1 MNDPLSVRETLPN
14 EEVKGNTPNEALAE
28 RRIFPN
34 EQAAQN
40 YLAST
45 YGPQVQKTY
54 IGAVES
60 FFATEFPQLAGDR
73 ARRAIV
79 QALVDLTGRYFPS
92 TTHLRQGQTTWV
104 SVDKNETSAY
114 GKSITKTKLVP
125 VVISL
130 MAEDEAKQR
139 QKGKKLRD
147 LKREAV
153 ARICH
158 EVDTQ
163 GGCITTAEL
172 ALLLKTTP
180 TTIGKYIAHWQTEHQ
195 KLLPRRGTIHDMG
208 PTLTHKKE
216 ICRLLFLDGKTVSQ
230 TVRLTNHSPQ
240 AIHRYITNF
249 RQVFTCKT
257 KGLTPEETARATKLS
272 PRLVTEYH
280 KLFDEYAVTN
290 DKFADL
296 LKQNTKP

>member
-1 MNDPLSVRETLPN
+1 MNDPLFVPHTLPN
-14 EEVKGNTPNEALAE
+14 E
-28 RRIFPN
+28 
-34 EQAAQN
+34 QATKN
-40 YLAST
+40 YLTNT
-45 YGPQVQKTY
+45 YGPQVQKTFA
-54 IGAVES
+54 GAVES

-79 QALVDLTGRYFPS
+79 QALVDLTGRYFPA

-114 GKSITKTKLVP
+114 GKSMAKTKLVP

-130 MAEDEAKQR
+130 MADDEAHQR
-139 QKGKKLRD
+139 QHGKKLRN

-153 ARICH
+153 ARLCH

-163 GGCITTAEL
+163 GGCVTAAEL

-195 KLLPRRGTIHDMG
+195 KILPRRGTIHDMG

-216 ICRLLFLDGKTVSQ
+216 ICRLLFLDGRTVSE

-257 KGLTPEETARATKLS
+257 KGLTPDETARATKIS
-272 PRLVTEYH
+272 PRLVNEYH

-290 DKFADL
+290 DKFAHL
-296 LKQNTKP
+296 LKQNTKH